1 MAVNV
6 KYVKEKLIQLIIIQE
21 EKIMEF
27 ITFANEITNNLEGA
41 KAKDYDVR
49 LQNVQ
54 KNNGLVLTGVTIM
67 DGESNISPTI
77 YLNDYFNKYS
87 NGEMTIEEVSDDIWH
102 VYLSNR
108 TSVPSNVLDN
118 FRDWNKVK
126 EHVIFKVINAAKNT
140 AMLVNVPYIIFHD
153 LAIIFQVL
161 VSEEKFGNST
171 VQINNEHA
179 KFWNVNKDELY
190 KTAMENTPKLCKYSL
205 NSMSDVLTYILDI
218 NDPTF
223 EFCDSGIPMYVITNR
238 ARTNGAG
245 AILYPELL
253 KDFATA
259 IHKDLFILPS
269 SVHECI
275 LLPVFGDE
283 NIDEL
288 KSMVKDINETQV
300 APEEVLSD
308 SVYYYSMEKQC
319 IELL

>member
-1 MAVNV
+1 M
-6 KYVKEKLIQLIIIQE
+6 
-21 EKIMEF
+21 
-27 ITFANEITNNLEGA
+27 
-41 KAKDYDVR
+41 
-49 LQNVQ
+49 
-54 KNNGLVLTGVTIM
+54 
-67 DGESNISPTI
+67 
-77 YLNDYFNKYS
+77 
-87 NGEMTIEEVSDDIWH
+87 
-102 VYLSNR
+102 
-108 TSVPSNVLDN
+108 
-118 FRDWNKVK
+118 
-126 EHVIFKVINAAKNT
+126 
-140 AMLVNVPYIIFHD
+140 
-153 LAIIFQVL
+153 
-161 VSEEKFGNST
+161 
-171 VQINNEHA
+171 
-179 KFWNVNKDELY
+179 
-190 KTAMENTPKLCKYSL
+190 
-205 NSMSDVLTYILDI
+205 DI